1 MDLIAA
7 GITSPRDSAQENAE
21 NKDSNAPNFTT
32 VYMPNGQSMQRSPL
46 SKKALQKHNV
56 EKWAKF
62 SSPVY
67 DTVLMLEDYHLV
79 KDKNTATF
87 YLQDNRV
94 KDPLDKLK
102 PNVRRFERQNNR
114 KQIETFYKCNDSRFE
129 PIEKSPSNLTSV
141 KKVTGLSFNGYK
153 ERNNLF
159 PEKDQATF
167 YNANKEVT
175 MKGLKHGVL
184 PWRKMTK
191 REAAQPI
198 KNEQPEDSYDHMK
211 AIDYKTQRA
220 KPKAVML
227 SNFEKS
233 RARDD
238 ALFRTSDAF
247 ANVLL
252 ENTKEE
258 RELQI

>member
-1 MDLIAA
+1 MAREQD
-7 GITSPRDSAQENAE
+7 GYGTQG
-21 NKDSNAPNFTT
+21 TWH
-32 VYMPNGQSMQRSPL
+32 L
-46 SKKALQKHNV
+46 SSV
-56 EKWAKF
+56 EG
-62 SSPVY
+62 
-67 DTVLMLEDYHLV
+67 
-79 KDKNTATF
+79 
-87 YLQDNRV
+87 
-94 KDPLDKLK
+94 
-102 PNVRRFERQNNR
+102 
-114 KQIETFYKCNDSRFE
+114 
-129 PIEKSPSNLTSV
+129 SPSRMNRQLYNSSCQPPRRMKQQFNPHVRYGANMSYASARKAADPQQMSTASV
-141 KKVTGLSFNGYK
+141 FKPREVEVFNGYK

-167 YNANKEVT
+167 YDANKEVT
-175 MKGLKHGVL
+175 MKGLKHGIL

-198 KNEQPEDSYDHMK
+198 KTEQPEDSYDHMK
-211 AIDYKTQRA
+211 AIEQKTFRM
-220 KPKAVML
+220 KPKASIL
-227 SNFEKS
+227 SDFAKT